1 MTTRT
6 YHDYIDMNKSTK
18 KDYSELKA
26 AHDKLHEQF
35 QQLQDEI
42 EGLEKSNDVLWKVVA
57 FLMENID
64 GKR

>member
-26 AHDKLHEQF
+26 AHDKLHDQF
-35 QQLQDEI
+35 QQAQDQIEALQ
-42 EGLEKSNDVLWKVVA
+42 KSNDLLWKVVE
-57 FLMENID
+57 FIMENID